1 LHVPAACTTLAFL
14 AKGCRQQF
22 FLQRVAA
29 NHYSPKVRVKGFGVR
44 FSRCRAMTERLVN
57 IQLVGIP

>member
-1 LHVPAACTTLAFL
+1 VQAAV
-14 AKGCRQQF
+14 